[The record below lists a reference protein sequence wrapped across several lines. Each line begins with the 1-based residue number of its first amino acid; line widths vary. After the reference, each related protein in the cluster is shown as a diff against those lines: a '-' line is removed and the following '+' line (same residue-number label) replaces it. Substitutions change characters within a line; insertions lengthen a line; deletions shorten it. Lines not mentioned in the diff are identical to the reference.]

1 MLILNLFFK
10 SRQNKRNYRME
21 AKKQKL
27 DYLLL
32 IDHFFISKTVNRKSI
47 RSIIIVNTFRTKLK

>member
-1 MLILNLFFK
+1 MLILILFFK
-10 SRQNKRNYRME
+10 SRETNENYRME
-21 AKKQKL
+21 TKKLKL

-32 IDHFFISKTVNRKSI
+32 IVHFFISKTVNRKSI

>member
-1 MLILNLFFK
+1 MLILILFFK
-10 SRQNKRNYRME
+10 SRETNENYRME